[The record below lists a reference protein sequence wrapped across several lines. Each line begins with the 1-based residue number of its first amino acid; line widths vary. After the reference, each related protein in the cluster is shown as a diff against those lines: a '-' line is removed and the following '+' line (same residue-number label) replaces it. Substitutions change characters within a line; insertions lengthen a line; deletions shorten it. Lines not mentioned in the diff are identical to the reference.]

1 MKINIKDLSNQIYYV
16 KDQFVMFDFD
26 LANLFG
32 YKTKAFNQQVSRNI
46 SKFKNNTILRLS
58 NEDFNKLIK
67 DKNSQNS
74 ILGSQIVTANRGG
87 HRGQTKAYTIEAIR
101 VFPTILK
108 GDSVQ
113 EIVDDILIC
122 FHKKTSVSILNNNR
136 QSLLIDM
143 IYYIRGQKV
152 MLDFELA
159 KYYGYETRLFN
170 EQVKNNFEKFPE
182 DFRFKLTDEEWNSI
196 LISKNPMSSW
206 GGRRFLPYAFTEQGV
221 YMLMTVLRGEKATE
235 QSIALIRLFKSMKDY
250 LVENN
255 NLLSSNEL
263 LRLSRQVSEN
273 TNEIKIIKEDSKEI
287 KEQLVKVMDNFI
299 DPSKHK
305 EQLILNNQRIEA
317 SLAYQSIFKSA
328 KKSIILIDDY
338 ISLKTL
344 ALLKVVNKDI
354 SVTIYSDNAS
364 KDKIKQSDLD
374 SLILDSGLKIELN
387 PTNGIIHDRYIFI
400 DDIDVYQ
407 SGSSLKDSGG
417 RITTITKL
425 QDVYPKVIL
434 EKLTKSN

>member
-1 MKINIKDLSNQIYYV
+1 MKVNIKDLSNQIYYV
-16 KDQFVMFDFD
+16 KDQFVMLDFE
-26 LANLFG
+26 LARLFG
-32 YKTKAFNQQVSRNI
+32 YTTKTFNQQI
-46 SKFKNNTILRLS
+46 KNNLKKIPNGSILLIDENELKVILRS
-58 NEDFNKLIK
+58 K
-67 DKNSQNS
+67 
-74 ILGSQIVTANRGG
+74 ILTASWGGQRGP
-87 HRGQTKAYTIEAIR
+87 TKAYTIEAIR
-101 VFPTILK
+101 VFPMIIK

-113 EIVDDILIC
+113 QIVDDILIC
-122 FHKKTSVSILNNNR
+122 FHKKTSVSILENNR
-136 QSLLIDM
+136 HSLLIDM

-159 KYYGYETRLFN
+159 EYYGYETRLFN

-250 LVENN
+250 LIENN

-263 LRLSRQVSEN
+263 LRLSRQVNEN

-354 SVTIYSDNAS
+354 LVTIYSDNVS

-425 QDVYPKVIL
+425 QDIYPKVIL
-434 EKLTKSN
+434 RKLTKSN